1 MKDYLLYIKA
11 EARKRFDAGMPV
23 FAAARDIALDR
34 FAHWGD
40 PERMVV
46 NVASLYRE
54 FGSPQELDVLQ
65 LFGEMGRFH
74 AELKVRAAS
83 HGHAHGH
90 HHPH

>member
-1 MKDYLLYIKA
+1 
-11 EARKRFDAGMPV
+11 MPA

-34 FAHWGD
+34 FAGWGD

-54 FGSPQELDVLQ
+54 FGATDPLNVLQ

-74 AELKVRAAS
+74 AELRAQAGS
-83 HGHAHGH
+83 DNPGHGHMR
-90 HHPH
+90 